1 MRIVSFGEFVKM
13 PRPNTNWIVDELVP
27 RPGMVQLIG
36 PPKVG
41 KSFLALDL
49 AFKVSRGEP
58 FMGRATKASKVLYL
72 QLDTSEKIM
81 RDRGLALRNSGYDI
95 VAPNL
100 CMVHPDDTM
109 RPVNIM
115 FAGGHAYL
123 HKAISTID
131 PALVVV
137 DTLREIHQEDEND
150 STAMKI
156 VLDALETLCIG
167 RSVLLVHHT
176 RKISPDEPNPT
187 AVGASRGSNYIT
199 GKVDSFWLLYNGR
212 LEITSRWGEPMIQTA
227 KQGAN
232 GMFSFA

>member
-1 MRIVSFGEFVKM
+1 MRTVDFKQFVDM
-13 PRPNTNWIVDELVP
+13 PRPNMDWIVNELIP
-27 RPGMVQLIG
+27 RPGVTMLIG

-81 RDRGLALRNSGYDI
+81 RDRGIALRNSGYDI

-115 FAGGHAYL
+115 FAGGYNYL
-123 HKAISTID
+123 HK
-131 PALVVV
+131 
-137 DTLREIHQEDEND
+137 
-150 STAMKI
+150 
-156 VLDALETLCIG
+156 
-167 RSVLLVHHT
+167 
-176 RKISPDEPNPT
+176 
-187 AVGASRGSNYIT
+187 
-199 GKVDSFWLLYNGR
+199 
-212 LEITSRWGEPMIQTA
+212 
-227 KQGAN
+227 
-232 GMFSFA
+232 

>member
-1 MRIVSFGEFVKM
+1 MS
-13 PRPNTNWIVDELVP
+13 RPNTNWIVDELIP

-81 RDRGLALRNSGYDI
+81 RDRGIALRNSGYDI

-115 FAGGHAYL
+115 FAGGHNYL

-156 VLDALETLCIG
+156 VLDALESLCQG
-167 RSVLLVHHT
+167 RSLLLVHHT

-187 AVGASRGSNYIT
+187 AVAASRGSNYIT
-199 GKVDSFWLLYNGR
+199 GKVDAFWLLYNGR
-212 LEITSRWGEPMIQTA
+212 LEITSRWGESMTYTA
-227 KQGAN
+227 KQSAN